1 MTYYIFLFFCTLE
14 VARLDLAVTV
24 FIDDIGTAL
33 VAKVTTLGVV
43 MVLVWDT
50 LMVGVGIIRL
60 MPCCCCC
67 WRICCS

>member
-1 MTYYIFLFFCTLE
+1 ME